1 MGKLYLNNYSSRLK
15 KELSSGKEPDL
26 HTCMTHTHTHIQYI
40 YNFIM
45 VGLYISAALVG
56 SIGMCSIPMIRAVMS
71 KMTSIEK
78 QGKGKTYNNSSL
90 FLN

>member
-1 MGKLYLNNYSSRLK
+1 
-15 KELSSGKEPDL
+15 
-26 HTCMTHTHTHIQYI
+26 MTHTHTHIQYI

-71 KMTSIEK
+71 KMTPIEK
-78 QGKGKTYNNSSL
+78 QGTGITIITTALY
-90 FLN
+90 F

>member
-1 MGKLYLNNYSSRLK
+1 MY
-15 KELSSGKEPDL
+15 D
-26 HTCMTHTHTHIQYI
+26 THTHTHIQYI
-40 YNFIM
+40 YNCIM

-78 QGKGKTYNNSSL
+78 QGTGITIITTALY
-90 FLN
+90 F